1 MKGFLFK
8 KNNFVKFFTL
18 TLSVSI
24 LGSWACFYWMTNGL
38 GQVNLSLEGLNT
50 CFSRVSQNYSGKMMG
65 TEQVYTSSNFYQM
78 TEECFS
84 DLENVIKKSFFL
96 QNNAPIMSDF
106 KDLVK
111 KSYWFHR
118 DDLTVNDFVDNED
131 DGTRALT
138 NSYQEIES
146 IYEQLQANISAA
158 RMEIHARKDWV
169 FYLGLF
175 SVVGIAVMAFAGNR
189 SEVNYVESKSASQ
202 ASFRE
207 VDLGNLETSS
217 SNIREQ
223 KISSIENISTKDDL
237 LSPGPEKFEQFFNR
251 FLKMIAPR
259 MIRRGVNFDFFI
271 DAGIP
276 RILNPLDQQ
285 RELEIFFER
294 SMSFNLSSGRV
305 CRVDCYPLNPKK
317 NELRFYDN
325 GVCLLKTLKHFKNV
339 KSTTGIVLGVEYKHA
354 YSVEKKGKVKRLL
367 KGKKKDL
374 VRELS
379 SSVRS

>member
-18 TLSVSI
+18 TLSASI

-106 KDLVK
+106 KELVK

-138 NSYQEIES
+138 KSYQEIES
-146 IYEQLQANISAA
+146 IFEQLQANISLA
-158 RMEIHARKDWV
+158 REEIHARKDWV

-175 SVVGIAVMAFAGNR
+175 SVVGLAIMAFVGNR
-189 SEVNYVESKSASQ
+189 SETNDVENNIASQ
-202 ASFRE
+202 PYYEEES
-207 VDLGNLETSS
+207 LGYPQTSS
-217 SNIREQ
+217 TNTREH
-223 KISSIENISTKDDL
+223 KISSIENISGKDNL
-237 LSPGPEKFEQFFNR
+237 LTPGPEKFEQFFNR

-276 RILNPLDQQ
+276 RILNPMDQQ

-305 CRVDCYPLNPKK
+305 CRVDCYSLNPKK

-339 KSTTGIVLGVEYKHA
+339 KSTNGIVLGVEYKHA
-354 YSVEKKGKVKRLL
+354 YNIEKKGKVKRLL

-374 VRELS
+374 VKELS
-379 SSVRS
+379 STVRS